1 MTNINKNFPQGKLVI
16 RTLAMPKDVN
26 INGNIFGG
34 WIMSQID
41 LGGAILAKEISKGK
55 VATVRVK
62 NITFLKPI
70 FVGDLVSCYAK
81 LYKIGI
87 SSINIKVEIWT
98 KKISS
103 KLIGMN
109 NIVAKANLIYVSIDK
124 NKKKKFA
131 YNNYFIE
138 NNNFKN

>member
-1 MTNINKNFPQGKLVI
+1 MNNINKNFPQGKLVI
-16 RTLAMPKDVN
+16 RTLAMPKDINVN
-26 INGNIFGG
+26 GDIFGG

-55 VATVRVK
+55 VTTLRVK
-62 NITFLKPI
+62 DIIFLKPI
-70 FVGDLVSCYAK
+70 SIGDLVSCYAK

-87 SSINIKVEIWT
+87 SSINIKIEIWT

-103 KLIGMN
+103 KLIGAN
-109 NIVAKANLIYVSIDK
+109 NIVAKANLIYVAIDENK
-124 NKKKKFA
+124 NTRFA

-138 NNNFKN
+138 KNNFKF